1 MKKINLDSFDKQAYD
16 QKLLRYLDQYV
27 TDNKKRKFE
36 QVLNQRTRHL
46 TFVVEDIFKSH
57 NASAVMRTAEC
68 LGLQDV
74 HVVEQNNKFDFNPYV
89 LRGSGKWLTVH
100 HHKDQEQNVKT
111 CFAMLREQG
120 YQILATSPREAVD
133 YREVD
138 LTKKTAVVF
147 GAEEIG
153 ISNYVKEHADQLI
166 TIPMA
171 GFTESFNISVSAAI
185 VLEFYNHAIRKTEG
199 WQLSSEE
206 KFSLLL
212 EWYQKVVP
220 KIDMHLKY
228 FEQNQTKFE

>member
-1 MKKINLDSFDKQAYD
+1 MKKINSDSFDQQTYD
-16 QKLLRYLDQYV
+16 QKLLRYLDAYV
-27 TDNKKRKFE
+27 TDHKKEKFD
-36 QVLNQRTRHL
+36 QILNQRTRGL
-46 TFVVEDIFKSH
+46 TLVLEDIFKSH
-57 NASAVMRTAEC
+57 NASAVLRTAEC

-74 HVVEQNNKFDFNPYV
+74 HVVEQHNRFDFNPYV

-100 HHKDQEQNVKT
+100 HHKNAEQNIEN
-111 CFAMLREQG
+111 CFHALRKQG
-120 YQILATSPREAVD
+120 YQILATAPREAID
-133 YREVD
+133 YRTVD
-138 LTKKTAVVF
+138 LSKKTAVVF
-147 GAEEIG
+147 GAEETG
-153 ISNYVKEHADQLI
+153 ISDYVKEHADQLI

-185 VLEFYNHAIRKTEG
+185 VLEFYNHAIRKQEG

-228 FEQNQTKFE
+228 FDQNQTKFE